1 MMYQNQKAGMPN
13 LQLFQQWLPQIND
26 NMLNQLILQARNQ
39 GIMEQDI
46 QAGLK
51 MINNL
56 RQQPRQ

>member
-1 MMYQNQKAGMPN
+1 MTYQNQKAGMPN